1 MIPIN
6 IRLITGCNGFPY
18 ALGKPDKIDGL
29 VCYWRQVQIDC
40 AHSSIWIG
48 TDEDINVT
56 KVRLFNGY
64 LLRSIGTELEFLV
77 TLMKIN
83 PILLINGN
91 IISGYMALKDH
102 QWLVPDEKWSF

>member
-64 LLRSIGTELEFLV
+64 LLSRLRKFSTNCRLV
-77 TLMKIN
+77 RIR
-83 PILLINGN
+83 
-91 IISGYMALKDH
+91 Y
-102 QWLVPDEKWSF
+102 